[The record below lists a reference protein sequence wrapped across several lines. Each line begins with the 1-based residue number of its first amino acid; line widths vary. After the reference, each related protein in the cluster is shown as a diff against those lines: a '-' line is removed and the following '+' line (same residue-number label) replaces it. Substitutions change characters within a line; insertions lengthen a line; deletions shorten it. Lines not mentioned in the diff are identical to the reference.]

1 MIDNRLAP
9 WAVLLLRLSLGT
21 MFLAHGL
28 MKVLVFTLPGTAQF
42 FASVGFPAWTAYLV
56 TAAELGGGV
65 LLILGVQARWV
76 ALALVPVLAG
86 AASVHIGN
94 GWVFSAPG
102 GGWEYPVYLTMLAT
116 AQFLLGD
123 GKLALVPSTGI
134 STVRPHRAQPAAGA
148 RA

>member
-28 MKVLVFTLPGTAQF
+28 MKLLVFTLPGTAQF
-42 FASVGFPAWTAYLV
+42 FVSVGFPAWTAYVV
-56 TAAELGGGV
+56 TAAELGGGA
-65 LLILGVQARWV
+65 LLILGIQARWI
-76 ALALVPVLAG
+76 ALALIPVLAG
-86 AASVHIGN
+86 AASVHLGN
-94 GWVFSAPG
+94 GWVFSAPN
-102 GGWEYPVYLTMLAT
+102 GGWEYPVYLTILAF

-134 STVRPHRAQPAAGA
+134 SAVRADRVPLATGA

>member
-28 MKVLVFTLPGTAQF
+28 LKVLVFTLPGTAQF
-42 FASVGFPAWTAYLV
+42 FTSVGFPAWTAYV
-56 TAAELGGGV
+56 VVAAELGGGA
-65 LLILGVQARWV
+65 LLILGVQARWI

-94 GWVFSAPG
+94 GWVFSAPN
-102 GGWEYPVYLTMLAT
+102 GGWEYPVYLTILAF
-116 AQFLLGD
+116 AQFMLGD
-123 GKLALVPSTGI
+123 GKLALVPSRSVGG
-134 STVRPHRAQPAAGA
+134 VGQGRAPLASGA

>member
-9 WAVLLLRLSLGT
+9 WAATLLRLSLGT

-28 MKVLVFTLPGTAQF
+28 LKVFVFTLPGTAQF
-42 FASVGFPAWTAYLV
+42 FASVGFPAWTAYPV
-56 TAAELGGGV
+56 VAAELGGGA

-76 ALALVPVLAG
+76 ALLLIPTLVG
-86 AASVHIGN
+86 AASVHLGN
-94 GWVFSAPG
+94 GWVFSSAN
-102 GGWEYPVYLTMLAT
+102 GGWEYPAYLVVLAF

-123 GKLALVPSTGI
+123 GKLALVPSRAVGM
-134 STVRPHRAQPAAGA
+134 VRQDRLVTAGA

>member
-9 WAVLLLRLSLGT
+9 WAVLLLRVSLGT

-28 MKVLVFTLPGTAQF
+28 MKVLIFTLPGTAQF
-42 FASVGFPAWTAYLV
+42 FVSVGFPAWTAYVV

-65 LLILGVQARWV
+65 LLILGIQARWV

-94 GWVFSAPG
+94 GWVFSAPN
-102 GGWEYPVYLTMLAT
+102 GGWEYPVYLTVLAL

-123 GKLALVPSTGI
+123 GRLALVPSYG
-134 STVRPHRAQPAAGA
+134 VGAARQERLHVAAA
-148 RA
+148 RG